1 MLLVFSICVF
11 CILSFFLVAAFLFC
25 LCFFFSSRR
34 RHTRCA
40 LVTGVQTCALPI
52 YVKIGGDLRTGA
64 GSMNGKEAVI
74 GTVLMLIGQNSRT
87 VAEDVSAKIAQVSK
101 TLPPGVEVKVVLDRA
116 ELVNATVG
124 TVEKNLTE
132 GALLVAAALFLL
144 LGNWRAAIIAVLVI
158 PFSFLMMAMGMNA
171 FRVPGNLMRIG
182 ALDFGLFVDGSCIIL
197 ENCLAKLAHRQEHE
211 GRLLNLRAGP
221 ER

>member
-1 MLLVFSICVF
+1 
-11 CILSFFLVAAFLFC
+11 
-25 LCFFFSSRR
+25 
-34 RHTRCA
+34 
-40 LVTGVQTCALPI
+40 
-52 YVKIGGDLRTGA
+52 
-64 GSMNGKEAVI
+64 MNGKEAVI

-158 PFSFLMMAMGMNA
+158 PFSFLMMAMGMNE
-171 FRVPGNLMRIG
+171 FRVPVNILRLGTL
-182 ALDFGLFVDGSCIIL
+182 AFVFFF
-197 ENCLAKLAHRQEHE
+197 N
-211 GRLLNLRAGP
+211 
-221 ER
+221 